1 MTKQTINKRLDQLEN
16 KHQERP
22 MIPIFQDLDDPDLW
36 HPGGRDA
43 EPISWDQVEA
53 DYSDYL
59 VIKVVYKNI
68 EYND

>member
-1 MTKQTINKRLDQLEN
+1 
-16 KHQERP
+16 